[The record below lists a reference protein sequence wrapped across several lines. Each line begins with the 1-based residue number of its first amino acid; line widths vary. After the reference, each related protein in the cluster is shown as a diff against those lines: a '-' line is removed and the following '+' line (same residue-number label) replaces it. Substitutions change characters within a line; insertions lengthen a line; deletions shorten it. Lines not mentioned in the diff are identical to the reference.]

1 VKAQKTKSRPK
12 TKPAPKPKKP
22 AAPLSLNAFVG
33 KSERPSAD
41 ELASALGPA
50 KSLWDELVGDLVREI
65 QIDVQEWNSY
75 STKAGWSLRLK
86 HGKRNIVYLGPLR
99 GSFRVALILGDK
111 AVKVAQQSPLPARVH
126 KMIAEARRYAEGTG
140 VRIDVQGPE
149 DIAVIKQLAQIKLE
163 N

>member
-1 VKAQKTKSRPK
+1 VKAQKTKSK
-12 TKPAPKPKKP
+12 PKPKKP
-22 AAPLSLNAFVG
+22 AAPVSLNAFVG

-41 ELASALGPA
+41 ELAAALGSA
-50 KSLWDELVGDLVREI
+50 QSLWDELVGDLVRDN

-75 STKAGWSLRLK
+75 SPKAGWSLRLK

-111 AVKVAQQSPLPARVH
+111 AVKAAQQGGLPARVQ
-126 KMIAEARRYAEGTG
+126 KIIAEAPRYPEGTG
-140 VRIDVQGPE
+140 VRINVTGPE
-149 DIAVIKQLAQIKLE
+149 DLSAIRKLARIKSE